1 MRGNNIFMNKRIRK
15 KKAKQRE
22 ARMWKLHKEYNER
35 AKKQVYRR
43 FLLFLEKKNI
53 QLEPKKIEEYK
64 TLAGL

>member
-1 MRGNNIFMNKRIRK
+1 
-15 KKAKQRE
+15 
-22 ARMWKLHKEYNER
+22 MWKLHKEYNER

>member
-22 ARMWKLHKEYNER
+22 ARIYKLEKER